1 VKPLLDKLRKNPV
14 PWSDKHIALMHQI
27 KKQVQEILCLYIV
40 NPLAPK
46 IVETDASELGY
57 GGILKQA

>member
-1 VKPLLDKLRKNPV
+1 
-14 PWSDKHIALMHQI
+14 MHQI